1 MKIVLPCYSMLYSLV
16 PFMFLLTSRSCL
28 ASLAPRAA
36 VATWRPPLG
45 GLATSD
51 LRHEDVYT
59 LETSCIARCV
69 GHS

>member
-1 MKIVLPCYSMLYSLV
+1 MLILFIMKIVLPCYSMLYSLV

-59 LETSCIARCV
+59 LDT
-69 GHS
+69 GH

>member
-51 LRHEDVYT
+51 LRHEDV
-59 LETSCIARCV
+59 
-69 GHS
+69 